1 LPCFCVLSSEQ
12 SQPPVLPSLFFL
24 KKKPSQSLWAWALTS
39 FSSNAKRPQIFF
51 LGVQSLRQS
60 PHWCMQSVSSRI
72 WTDSHLD
79 FFFWKRDSHLDCQVQ
94 RPSRPR
100 QRFSFWWVAT
110 KLPRKMIFPKR
121 TPHDN
126 SCSFLSSHGTS
137 TLIFICP
144 ELGELEW
151 FSSASTRDSF
161 IPGSSQWAVTA
172 HSLDCLCTNT
182 LYFKVQQ
189 VGIEEK
195 SAEQNIFFPSW
206 IIWFLLCNSGVL
218 VNHMPAYKSIQELC
232 RTASLL
238 TTLRP
243 EDTNS
248 GTRMSV
254 CIKINMHSLA
264 VHKLHRGS

>member
-1 LPCFCVLSSEQ
+1 MNW
-12 SQPPVLPSLFFL
+12 QP
-24 KKKPSQSLWAWALTS
+24 
-39 FSSNAKRPQIFF
+39 
-51 LGVQSLRQS
+51 LGFVF
-60 PHWCMQSVSSRI
+60 I
-72 WTDSHLD
+72 
-79 FFFWKRDSHLDCQVQ
+79 FFWKRDSHLDCQVQ

-110 KLPRKMIFPKR
+110 NLPRKMIFPKR

-144 ELGELEW
+144 QLGELEW

-189 VGIEEK
+189 VSIEEK

-206 IIWFLLCNSGVL
+206 IIWFLLCNSGV
-218 VNHMPAYKSIQELC
+218 SQ
-232 RTASLL
+232 R
-238 TTLRP
+238 
-243 EDTNS
+243 
-248 GTRMSV
+248 
-254 CIKINMHSLA
+254 
-264 VHKLHRGS
+264 